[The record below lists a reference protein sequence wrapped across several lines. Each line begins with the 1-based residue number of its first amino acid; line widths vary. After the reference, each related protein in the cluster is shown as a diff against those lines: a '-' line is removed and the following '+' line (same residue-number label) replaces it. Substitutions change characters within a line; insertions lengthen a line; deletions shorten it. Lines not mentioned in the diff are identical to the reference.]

1 MSKYLSSLSQA
12 LQQHIQPHLPTIQ
25 ATRSVK
31 LAVPVSII
39 KIKSFPINIGM
50 GGEGGGEES

>member
-25 ATRSVK
+25 ATRSVS
-31 LAVPVSII
+31 LI